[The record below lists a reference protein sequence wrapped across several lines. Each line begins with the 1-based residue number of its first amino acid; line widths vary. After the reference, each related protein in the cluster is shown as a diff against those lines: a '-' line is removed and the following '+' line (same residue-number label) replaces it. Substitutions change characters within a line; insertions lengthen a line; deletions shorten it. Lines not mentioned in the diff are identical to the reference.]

1 MEKAICVVCLLL
13 LLLWDWGS
21 YIKDPILLFSLV
33 GEKRVGVPNASS
45 TVAKLTTSGLGSGL
59 VGGLICKLPTTAM
72 TTTTTTALKVNFFSD
87 MI

>member
-59 VGGLICKLPTTAM
+59 VGGPYMQTAYHC
-72 TTTTTTALKVNFFSD
+72 NDYYYYYYYYYS
-87 MI
+87 IES